1 MGRWRKVLGG
11 RTIRLINAMES
22 NTMAE
27 AAAPMIWE
35 RNNEY
40 KKFKEKI
47 KKKIK
52 YCSGSYSMRKPSRIH
67 TGRASRAAKK
77 IDHGHHNEQMSVQ
90 KFPGKATKRAL
101 KTMSHI
107 NDPESLLCWRGC
119 HLAAL
124 HHQCSKCK
132 RSQCGRAQCN
142 QIHLNSIV
150 FCSPIQ

>member
-1 MGRWRKVLGG
+1 MKKVAGTMGRWRKGLGG

-67 TGRASRAAKK
+67 TGRASRAAKRL
-77 IDHGHHNEQMSVQ
+77 IM
-90 KFPGKATKRAL
+90 AT
-101 KTMSHI
+101 I
-107 NDPESLLCWRGC
+107 NYGIM
-119 HLAAL
+119 
-124 HHQCSKCK
+124 SKCLCENFLRK
-132 RSQCGRAQCN
+132 
-142 QIHLNSIV
+142 
-150 FCSPIQ
+150 P